1 MAVSTRRYVVRQILE
16 WNSIPLILVGG
27 LTAISFSFS
36 GVFPL
41 NFGTAI
47 LGLGI
52 YSLYAS
58 ARLKSMQS
66 NQWLHPIGWA
76 ILIGVATLIAMYLLV
91 SESKNLLSITFGILL
106 AQLTAA
112 VAVLLLSIGQKRGN
126 DEMSNSPMSEQ
137 AGTVWLPANR

>member
-1 MAVSTRRYVVRQILE
+1 
-16 WNSIPLILVGG
+16 
-27 LTAISFSFS
+27 
-36 GVFPL
+36 
-41 NFGTAI
+41 
-47 LGLGI
+47 
-52 YSLYAS
+52 
-58 ARLKSMQS
+58 
-66 NQWLHPIGWA
+66 LHPIGWA